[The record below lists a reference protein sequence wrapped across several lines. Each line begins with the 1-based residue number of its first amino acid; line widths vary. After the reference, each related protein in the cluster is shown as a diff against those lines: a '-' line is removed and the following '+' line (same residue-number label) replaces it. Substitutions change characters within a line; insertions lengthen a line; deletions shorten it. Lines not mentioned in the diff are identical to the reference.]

1 MWVGILQF
9 FLFAQ
14 AAFETSCLFC
24 AIVLLLSY
32 FIRIP
37 VEDNP
42 LLGVQQP
49 AGIVQ
54 AMPSNPDIMYV
65 ATAKDLEAIIH
76 EMHPHFEGKESEAN
90 WAIREKSV
98 LKLKKITQGNAPQ
111 EFSTNFLAG
120 IKGLLDGILKVV
132 NSLRTTVSANGCQL
146 IQDIAKVCGAG
157 LDNMVEILLQN
168 LIKLCANTKKI
179 AAANANT
186 TVNTIMANVSFHHRL
201 LQHIHN
207 ASQDKNVQPR
217 TFVCGWLKTIISKN
231 RHTRNVMEHAGG
243 LDLIEKCIKS
253 GLTDRDKNVRDSMR
267 PTYWAFA
274 RLWPKQSEM

>member
-1 MWVGILQF
+1 MWVEVLKT
-9 FLFAQ
+9 FLLSQ
-14 AAFETSCLFC
+14 VAFEILCLSCAVVWLLFHFVCADTSNYPHFG
-24 AIVLLLSY
+24 A
-32 FIRIP
+32 
-37 VEDNP
+37 
-42 LLGVQQP
+42 QQP
-49 AGIVQ
+49 FKAEQ
-54 AMPSNPDIMYV
+54 AMPSNPDIMYIG
-65 ATAKDLEAIIH
+65 TARDLEAIFH
-76 EMHPHFEGKESEAN
+76 EMHPYFEGKESEAN
-90 WAIREKSV
+90 WANREKSI

-111 EFSTNFLAG
+111 EFSTTFLSG
-120 IKGLLDGILKVV
+120 IKGLLDGILKTV

-186 TVNTIMANVSFHHRL
+186 TVNAIMANVSFHLRL
-201 LQHIHN
+201 SQHIYN

-217 TFVCGWLKTIISKN
+217 TFACGWLKTIISKN
-231 RHTRNVMEHAGG
+231 RHSKNIMEHGGG
-243 LDLIEKCIKS
+243 LDLMEKCIKA

-274 RLWPKQSEM
+274 RVWPKHSEM